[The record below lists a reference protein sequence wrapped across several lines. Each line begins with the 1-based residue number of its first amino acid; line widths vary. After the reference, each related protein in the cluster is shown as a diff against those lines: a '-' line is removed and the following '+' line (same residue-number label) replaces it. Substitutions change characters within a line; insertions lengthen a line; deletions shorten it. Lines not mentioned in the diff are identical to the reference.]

1 MQQNNQVIYKDDK
14 ILHNGE
20 LWNVINIEAKGE
32 KDEEFTLEHTAQG
45 EIAHI
50 IVSTQDIKYVD

>member
-1 MQQNNQVIYKDDK
+1 MQQNNQVTYKDDK
-14 ILHNGE
+14 IFHNGE

-32 KDEEFTLEHTAQG
+32 KDVEFTLEHTAQG
-45 EIAHI
+45 EIAHS